1 MHDVIV
7 AGAGPA
13 GNIAARRLSEMGH
26 KVAVLDWRE
35 NLGDKLCTG
44 IVGRE
49 CVERFPPDREDIFR
63 QAHSATVVAPSGKI
77 HRIEKGEPQ
86 AYIVDREAYVA
97 SMARRALEAGASYSL
112 GERVTEIERTP
123 AGVALRTAS
132 KAGPR
137 AYKARALVVASGF
150 SSPLLRMVGLGGG
163 GHNGYNCMV
172 AYQAEVVSDHLEET
186 EVYLGDGIAPGSFG
200 WLVPLSGSRALLGI
214 VSSRKLNGHM
224 KSFLS
229 ALGDKGKVSSIVKG
243 PDRWGIPLKPLSRT
257 YGDRVV
263 VVGDAAGL
271 VKPTSGGGIYYALL
285 SGELAAETLHEA
297 FVADDLSANSLKR
310 YEARWKAVF
319 GRELSIGYCAR
330 RLYEALGDHQ
340 IERLLNSFLAANI
353 QREFLSSSELSFD
366 WHSRLILKAVR
377 HRELGGVIGSFGP
390 VVAPFLLRL
399 SGSRSA

>member
-257 YGDRVV
+257 YGDRVLV
-263 VVGDAAGL
+263 AGDAAGFA
-271 VKPTSGGGIYYALL
+271 KPTTGGGIYYALL
-285 SGELAAETLHEA
+285 SGELAAETVYESLA
-297 FVADDLSANSLKR
+297 AGDLSSRRLSR
-310 YEARWKAVF
+310 YKKRWKAVL
-319 GRELSIGYCAR
+319 GPEISVGYNAR
-330 RLYEALGDHQ
+330 RLYEGLGDGQ
-340 IERLLNSFLAANI
+340 IERLVDA
-353 QREFLSSSELSFD
+353 FLSPDAQHEFMDSPDFSFD
-366 WHSRLILKAVR
+366 WHSGLIGKVLG
-377 HRELGGVIGSFGP
+377 HRYLGKLVASFGP
-390 VVAPFLLRL
+390 AVVPMMSRILRF
-399 SGSRSA
+399 GGP